1 MHRLLSLAA
10 AIAVAA
16 TTAVACAAP
25 VVAIPDALTIIVGSF
40 GKLTA
45 STKGMTI
52 SVEGANCFGARASS
66 DDILR
71 VVVTA
76 RSETEKG
83 SKIALDLH
91 AQKAGECAFVIRSG
105 RDSTSVRVRVVR

>member
-1 MHRLLSLAA
+1 MELLRLRSLARPPLSPFP
-10 AIAVAA
+10 
-16 TTAVACAAP
+16 TRSQSP
-25 VVAIPDALTIIVGSF
+25 
-40 GKLTA
+40 
-45 STKGMTI
+45 
-52 SVEGANCFGARASS
+52 S